1 MSFIGIDNL
10 ETFYKEYK
18 RSKIIRRGWAIVN
31 ELNYNKY
38 KNIKL
43 TSAEYYLHHSKY
55 ANKYEIIDNKQIIIY
70 SETKDKFIT
79 IKYNANFIAVNITD
93 TEYGT
98 ILDPMILMAIIKN
111 KDLEQNK
118 EIPTFEDVLHILNWK
133 ITKKA
138 LNNIKD
144 NNDYF

>member
-43 TSAEYYLHHSKY
+43 TSAEYHLHNSKY
-55 ANKYEIIDNKQIIIY
+55 ANKYEVVDSKQIIIY
-70 SETKDKFIT
+70 AESKDKFII

-98 ILDPMILMAIIKN
+98 ILDPMILMAIIKT

-118 EIPTFEDVLHILNWK
+118 EIPTFKDVLHILNWK
-133 ITKKA
+133 ITRKA
-138 LNNIKD
+138 LNNIKY
-144 NNDYF
+144 NNNYF